1 MKDEIIIIA
10 DAESDISKFLA
21 SFISDEF
28 KVICC
33 NNSGKSLD
41 NRITTARTFGALNR
55 HHSIILPVE
64 TDKCSRY
71 GDWINV
77 EYTANLTF
85 GIILVIVVNYDSGF
99 LTTVMSN
106 KDIKQFVLDNMS
118 KVKSHIGLDHLKD
131 RLGNYNVKYI

>member
-1 MKDEIIIIA
+1 MKNEIIIIA
-10 DAESDISKFLA
+10 DAESDISRFLA

-33 NNSGKSLD
+33 NNSGETLND
-41 NRITTARTFGALNR
+41 RISTARAFGALNK

-64 TDKCSRY
+64 TNNCGRY
-71 GDWINV
+71 GNWMNV
-77 EYTANLTF
+77 EYTANSIF
-85 GIILVIVVNYDSGF
+85 GIIVVNYDSGF
-99 LTTVMSN
+99 LNTVMSN

>member
-1 MKDEIIIIA
+1 MKEEIIIIA
-10 DAESDISKFLA
+10 DAESDISRFLA

-33 NNSGKSLD
+33 NNSGETLND
-41 NRITTARTFGALNR
+41 RISTARAFGALNR

-64 TDKCSRY
+64 TDNCGRY
-71 GDWINV
+71 ENWINV
-77 EYTANLTF
+77 EYTTNLTF
-85 GIILVIVVNYDSGF
+85 GIIVVNYDSGF
-99 LTTVMSN
+99 LNTVMSN

>member
-10 DAESDISKFLA
+10 DAESDISRFLA

-33 NNSGKSLD
+33 NNSGETLND
-41 NRITTARTFGALNR
+41 RISTARAFGALNR

-71 GDWINV
+71 GVWANV
-77 EYTANLTF
+77 EYTVNLTCDI
-85 GIILVIVVNYDSGF
+85 IILVNYDSIF
-99 LTTVMSN
+99 LNTVMSN

>member
-1 MKDEIIIIA
+1 MKDEIIIIT
-10 DAESDISKFLA
+10 DAESDISRFLA

-33 NNSGKSLD
+33 NNSGKILD
-41 NRITTARTFGALNR
+41 DRISTARAFGALDR

-64 TDKCSRY
+64 TNNCGRY
-71 GDWINV
+71 ENWINV
-77 EYTANLTF
+77 EYTANSIF
-85 GIILVIVVNYDSGF
+85 GIIVVNYDSGF
-99 LTTVMSN
+99 LNTVMSN

>member
-10 DAESDISKFLA
+10 DAESVISRFLA

-28 KVICC
+28 RVICC
-33 NNSGKSLD
+33 NNSGKILD
-41 NRITTARTFGALNR
+41 DRISTAKTFGALDR
-55 HHSIILPVE
+55 HNSIILPVE
-64 TDKCSRY
+64 TDNCGRY
-71 GDWINV
+71 ENWINV
-77 EYTANLTF
+77 EYTANSIF
-85 GIILVIVVNYDSGF
+85 GIIVVNYDSGF
-99 LTTVMSN
+99 LNTVMSN

>member
-10 DAESDISKFLA
+10 DAESDISRFLA

-33 NNSGKSLD
+33 NNSGETLND
-41 NRITTARTFGALNR
+41 RISTARAFGALNR

-64 TDKCSRY
+64 TDNCGRY
-71 GDWINV
+71 ENWINV
-77 EYTANLTF
+77 EYTANPTF
-85 GIILVIVVNYDSGF
+85 GIIVVNYDSGF
-99 LTTVMSN
+99 LNTVMSN
-106 KDIKQFVLDNMS
+106 KDIKQFVLGNMS

>member
-1 MKDEIIIIA
+1 MT
-10 DAESDISKFLA
+10 
-21 SFISDEF
+21 SFISDKF
-28 KVICC
+28 RVVCC
-33 NNSGKSLD
+33 DNSGETLD
-41 NRITTARTFGALNR
+41 DRISAARAFGAINK

-71 GDWINV
+71 GDWMNI
-77 EYTANLTF
+77 EYTANPTF
-85 GIILVIVVNYDSGF
+85 GIIVVNYDSGF
-99 LTTVMSN
+99 LNTVMSN